1 MYIRSLAVGTALTT
15 VLSSV
20 PALADLTAQD
30 VWNDWKTVSATQGQT
45 LAAASERMAGD
56 TLVLTDVTV
65 SMMQPDIELTGTID
79 EIRMLE
85 RGDGSVTVTMTPEMP
100 FDMKIQSAEDE
111 TIGIRMVIRQG
122 GTTMTA
128 SGDPETMRYDYLAP
142 NVEIVLEDFSV
153 DGESVTDTELDFNFN
168 VALNGI
174 AGNYTTSGE
183 EPRNIDADMRAD
195 NMTFDIDFSEPGTDM
210 GVKMDAEFS
219 DLEIQ
224 STGTIAN
231 LTNAQALGAMIKAG
245 LRTQGGY
252 TYGPATYDLQINSDD
267 GAMRIA
273 GGASGGNLDVVIDEN
288 GIEYG
293 GLTNDVAMSISG
305 DQIPFPQV
313 NFAIEEYGGLIRMPI
328 GASDEAEDFGLQI
341 RLVGLA
347 IDDMIWSIFDAGG
360 VLPRDP
366 FSVIMEFEGRGNWL
380 IDITDPEALEAMEE
394 SPEIPGEIESLNL
407 TRLLVTAGGA
417 ELNGTGA
424 FTFSDGPVPMPEGSA
439 TFNLIGANGL
449 MDKLVAMG
457 LMPEDQAM
465 GARMML
471 GIFARPGNGADTL
484 TSVIEVNPDGS
495 VLANGQRI
503 K

>member
-313 NFAIEEYGGLIRMPI
+313 NFAI
-328 GASDEAEDFGLQI
+328 SDRAEAK
-341 RLVGLA
+341 
-347 IDDMIWSIFDAGG
+347 G
-360 VLPRDP
+360 VDH
-366 FSVIMEFEGRGNWL
+366 
-380 IDITDPEALEAMEE
+380 
-394 SPEIPGEIESLNL
+394 
-407 TRLLVTAGGA
+407 
-417 ELNGTGA
+417 
-424 FTFSDGPVPMPEGSA
+424 
-439 TFNLIGANGL
+439 
-449 MDKLVAMG
+449 
-457 LMPEDQAM
+457 
-465 GARMML
+465 
-471 GIFARPGNGADTL
+471 
-484 TSVIEVNPDGS
+484 
-495 VLANGQRI
+495 
-503 K
+503 